1 MELDRENRRLEMGP
15 EWGTRLAERMMATE
29 RKSRRQMESGKVR
42 RVLFRSTFFAND
54 IAIPATTTALV
65 RQL

>member
-29 RKSRRQMESGKVR
+29 RKCPRRMESDKVR
-42 RVLFRSTFFAND
+42 HVLSC
-54 IAIPATTTALV
+54 
-65 RQL
+65 